1 MPPAGPPEAAGYNP
15 RHGRAA
21 PGLMSKI
28 LLFALVAVIAYFAFR
43 FFRRPRPPAG
53 PDASASESMVACAR
67 CGVHVPRSEALE
79 NAGRFF
85 CSEEH
90 RVLGSG

>member
-1 MPPAGPPEAAGYNP
+1 MT
-15 RHGRAA
+15 
-21 PGLMSKI
+21 KI
-28 LLFALVAVIAYFAFR
+28 LLFVLAAAAVYFFLR
-43 FFRRPRPPAG
+43 FQRRARSRSTPPV
-53 PDASASESMVACAR
+53 SAPEKMIACAR

-90 RVLGSG
+90 RALGSG